1 MTAILKWAGGKRS
14 LIQAILATFPPDY
27 AERAYHEPFLGGG
40 ALFFTVKPKRGTIN
54 DVNPRLINFY
64 RVVRDEP
71 DKLIKEASKYPYD
84 RDTYYQLRDRFNE
97 NRLQPVEDAALLL
110 YLNKTGYNGLYRVNS
125 RGVFNVPFGTYKNPT
140 IVPGEDIHAA
150 SEVLKQV
157 ELRNEDFSYLLDAVQ
172 KGDIV
177 YLDPPYEPLS
187 RTSNFNTYSPNG
199 FPWAEQERLSKTI
212 QELDARGV
220 LFVLSN
226 SEPVKKLYRG
236 FRTTTVHAN
245 RSINT
250 KTTGRG
256 PIQEIIVTNI
266 GKYAIRK

>member
-27 AERAYHEPFLGGG
+27 EERAYHEPFLGGG
-40 ALFFTVKPKRGTIN
+40 ALFFTVKPRRGTVN

-71 DKLIKEASKYPYD
+71 DQLIEEALKYPYD

-97 NRLQPVEDAALLL
+97 GGLQPVEDAALLL

-140 IVPGEDIHAA
+140 IVPEEDILSA
-150 SEVLKQV
+150 SEALSCV
-157 ELRNEDFSYLLDAVQ
+157 EIRNEDFSYLLDAAHE
-172 KGDIV
+172 GDII

-187 RTSNFNTYSPNG
+187 RTSNFNTYSPDG
-199 FPWAEQERLSKTI
+199 FPWTEQVRLSETI
-212 QELDARGV
+212 RKLDARGV

-236 FRTTTVHAN
+236 FKTATVHAN

-256 PIQEIIVTNI
+256 PIKEIIVTNI
-266 GKYAIRK
+266 GK